1 MQYFC
6 VFITRKLQ
14 NDPNFYNRV
23 AKWKLPEQERMPSFL
38 GDSGS
43 ILYSLHG
50 ECHVF
55 GCVCSGNMSNQSP
68 AVVDDNNKLPAG
80 MWKTG
85 RGAGQQTG
93 DLGSMPH
100 NRKFRGKQTVLSDSL
115 F

>member
-1 MQYFC
+1 
-6 VFITRKLQ
+6 
-14 NDPNFYNRV
+14 
-23 AKWKLPEQERMPSFL
+23 
-38 GDSGS
+38 
-43 ILYSLHG
+43 
-50 ECHVF
+50 
-55 GCVCSGNMSNQSP
+55 MSNQSP

-100 NRKFRGKQTVLSDSL
+100 NRKFRGKQTVLSDTL

>member
-1 MQYFC
+1 M
-6 VFITRKLQ
+6 R
-14 NDPNFYNRV
+14 
-23 AKWKLPEQERMPSFL
+23 
-38 GDSGS
+38 
-43 ILYSLHG
+43 
-50 ECHVF
+50 

-100 NRKFRGKQTVLSDSL
+100 NRKFRGKQTVLSDTL